1 MDATTSV
8 IMIAVSICIG
18 LVVMAVIAGSIY
30 GMFVWYPEM
39 RKKKIEA
46 LKAAGR
52 KGEATIIRLDERTL
66 RNSSTR
72 RALFRMVPIG
82 LEIRV
87 PGIEAYQIDKVFTFP
102 THALDQLEV
111 GKVVAIWVDPKEPR
125 NLDKIM
131 IDL

>member
-30 GMFVWYPEM
+30 GMFVWYPET

-87 PGIEAYQIDKVFTFP
+87 PGIEEYQVDKVFTIP
-102 THALDQLEV
+102 SSAIEELQM
-111 GKVVAIWVDPKEPR
+111 GKVVPVWVDPKEPR
-125 NLDKIM
+125 NVDKIV

>member
-1 MDATTSV
+1 MGTTTS
-8 IMIAVSICIG
+8 IITIAVSVCIG
-18 LVVMAVIAGSIY
+18 LFVMAVIAGSIY
-30 GMFVWYPEM
+30 GMFVWYPEK

-52 KGEATIIRLDERTL
+52 KGEATILRLDERTL

-87 PGIEAYQIDKVFTFP
+87 PGIEPYQVDKVFTIP
-102 THALDQLEV
+102 SSAITELDV
-111 GKVVAIWVDPKEPR
+111 GKIVPVWVDPNEPR
-125 NLDKIM
+125 NVDKIV
-131 IDL
+131 IDV